1 MRIGW
6 PEIVVVIAVVLLLF
20 GAKRLPD
27 LMRSLGKSLSEFKK
41 GKEEGEKAETELGK
55 EDDKEEKES

>member
-6 PEIVVVIAVVLLLF
+6 PELIIVLLVVLLLF

-27 LMRSLGKSLSEFKK
+27 LARSLGRSLNEFKK
-41 GKEEGEKAETELGK
+41 GRSEGAKDDTAKTDQDGK
-55 EDDKEEKES
+55 K